1 MREEEEA
8 EVALSGCSLL
18 FPVLSRQVFQLLSA
32 VKGTLYERWRRTQET
47 TLFSLPSSLTLQSL
61 SDLRGAH
68 SGCAVHTNTE
78 ACVHTQTQLHS
89 LALSLFSLVHTSH
102 SLSRSLQSLSLFPS
116 IALSLSR
123 SLSLC
128 AIFFSLIHTRVYLPT
143 HRLRVSQCYTGSQN
157 SLYAL

>member
-47 TLFSLPSSLTLQSL
+47 ALFSLPSSLTLQSL
-61 SDLRGAH
+61 WHERCSQWM
-68 SGCAVHTNTE
+68 
-78 ACVHTQTQLHS
+78 CVHTQTQLHS
-89 LALSLFSLVHTSH
+89 LALLLFSLVHTSH